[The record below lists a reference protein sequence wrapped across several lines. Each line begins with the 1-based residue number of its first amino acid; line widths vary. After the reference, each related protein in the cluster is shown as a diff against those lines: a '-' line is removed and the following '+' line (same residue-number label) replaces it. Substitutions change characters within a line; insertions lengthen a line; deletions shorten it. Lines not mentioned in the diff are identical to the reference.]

1 VSAEKSMAIR
11 DDKFEAAS
19 GRAADRL
26 RATATATSARYDRR
40 TGRIVIQLSSGL
52 EVAFR
57 PHAAPGLE
65 NAKPD
70 QLGKIQ
76 ITASGFGIH
85 FPRINADLYLPALL
99 ERFLGSKRWIASE
112 MGKVGGKVSTDA
124 KAAAAR
130 RNGRLGGRPKKAKQ
144 MQPA

>member
-1 VSAEKSMAIR
+1 MSAEKTIAIR
-11 DDKFEAAS
+11 DGEFEAAS
-19 GRAADRL
+19 RRAADRL
-26 RATATATSARYDRR
+26 RTTATATSARYDRR

-57 PHAAPGLE
+57 PHDVQRLE
-65 NAKPD
+65 NARPD
-70 QLGKIQ
+70 QLRTIQ
-76 ITASGFGIH
+76 ITASGLGIR
-85 FPRINADLYLPALL
+85 FPQIDADLYLPAVL
-99 ERFLGSKRWIASE
+99 ERFLGSKHWFASE

-130 RNGRLGGRPKKAKQ
+130 RNGRLGGRPKSAKQ

>member
-1 VSAEKSMAIR
+1 MSAEKSMAIR
-11 DDKFEAAS
+11 DDEFEVAS
-19 GRAADRL
+19 RRAADRL
-26 RATATATSARYDRR
+26 GTTATATSARYDRR

-57 PHAAPGLE
+57 PHDAPGLE

-70 QLGKIQ
+70 RLGKIQ
-76 ITASGFGIH
+76 ITASGLGIH
-85 FPRINADLYLPALL
+85 FPRIYVDLYLPAVL
-99 ERFLGSKRWIASE
+99 ERFLGSKHWIASE

-130 RNGRLGGRPKKAKQ
+130 RNGKLGGRPKRSKE
-144 MQPA
+144 MEPA